1 MVQYTSDVV
10 YLYPNFVTLQPWFIK
25 GIFWAKKGWDYLQKV
40 KSYQKSNACASP
52 ESNRG
57 LNDGNVEFYH

>member
-1 MVQYTSDVV
+1 MWKNNRFCENRHNGS
-10 YLYPNFVTLQPWFIK
+10 
-25 GIFWAKKGWDYLQKV
+25 GEKKEKAETYKNK
-40 KSYQKSNACASP
+40 KSKKECASP

>member
-1 MVQYTSDVV
+1 MVQYTSDIVD
-10 YLYPNFVTLQPWFIK
+10 LYPNFVALQPWFIK
-25 GIFWAKKGWDYLQKV
+25 GIFCAKKFMIIFKQV
-40 KSYQKSNACASP
+40 ISYRKNITCASP

>member
-1 MVQYTSDVV
+1 MQNSE
-10 YLYPNFVTLQPWFIK
+10 
-25 GIFWAKKGWDYLQKV
+25 KKKRLGGNLKPE
-40 KSYQKSNACASP
+40 KECASP

>member
-1 MVQYTSDVV
+1 MGWGTIQCNWRVGRSDVMV
-10 YLYPNFVTLQPWFIK
+10 WFYTDNVILVDRSRVTWEPP
-25 GIFWAKKGWDYLQKV
+25 GGKKK
-40 KSYQKSNACASP
+40 CASP